1 MELIKNLYD
10 NLCNVLKSIPD
21 SFCAFPPDV
30 FAFSVISPEILSPLV
45 PFAALRCRFSPI
57 PPYVVAFPLYSW
69 IVVSLY
75 CRPFLSFATCPTS
88 VQLSP
93 SHLPCAVSTSF
104 ACRQSFTIHFLSH
117 LHFPRLTCCIAMSP
131 DFLPDES
138 VIGIFV
144 YSAVIQ

>member
-1 MELIKNLYD
+1 MIIYIMSSKVSLTLSA
-10 NLCNVLKSIPD
+10 LFHLT
-21 SFCAFPPDV
+21 
-30 FAFSVISPEILSPLV
+30 FSLFRLSV
-45 PFAALRCRFSPI
+45 PRYFLRSSLL

-69 IVVSLY
+69 IVVVVSLY